1 MGVIKVGKIK
11 IILGLT
17 LGLGLVSTFVIVAN
31 ANDSVEIKEQKSEVI
46 SKDEKEID
54 VRNID
59 LIKPNNF
66 DFGERVDVVLNI
78 LGVSSDEKNTTTEK
92 DLLNYTMVILK
103 VLYDNKLLSEEIIDE
118 MFDDFRHMTKLKLF
132 SEMGFVVRG
141 KENFRRLRNV
151 IAKTDFTKVI
161 LTEEFFEQTIEKI
174 KEVLIKEKNK
184 MEVLYSK
191 IKKALEDKDEKAFV
205 DIDNMRG
212 RDIIKNI
219 KNRIKKYKLVGK
231 ELENA
236 EMTIE
241 DIDKSIKDRT
251 KKGKLTDL
259 EKGLLVKIKD
269 QYENKDIK
277 RLNDGIE
284 KINKIKFEDVK
295 NLHKKLKINKNIK
308 KFNGYVVKKEKN

>member
-1 MGVIKVGKIK
+1 MGKIK

>member
-1 MGVIKVGKIK
+1 M
-11 IILGLT
+11 
-17 LGLGLVSTFVIVAN
+17 
-31 ANDSVEIKEQKSEVI
+31 
-46 SKDEKEID
+46 
-54 VRNID
+54 
-59 LIKPNNF
+59 IKPNNF